1 MPAQKR
7 NTLSHSF
14 YSPSFSCWHT
24 QRHTH
29 KRSYGNNCPIFLRKR
44 TKIKVVIFSPSF
56 FSYFCFISVVCPL
69 PGITSWIFSTETMYL
84 SQKSHLPTTP
94 LSKSPLYCQTF
105 DTPSLLIKKKMSI
118 RTRNYFI
125 KELLLSFLFKEES
138 SCEKKY
144 TNRSCSIYLT
154 VAVQIGNFSFYL
166 FRSFLTLMFK
176 KVKKS
181 VGWTFLEMTRKVF
194 PPQKKIFPKVVRPI
208 IPM

>member
-1 MPAQKR
+1 MSTPR
-7 NTLSHSF
+7 NYFVNFFYRNDVSLAEKSSPNDTSF
-14 YSPSFSCWHT
+14 KVSIVLPDLWHT
-24 QRHTH
+24 
-29 KRSYGNNCPIFLRKR
+29 K
-44 TKIKVVIFSPSF
+44 
-56 FSYFCFISVVCPL
+56 
-69 PGITSWIFSTETMYL
+69 STN
-84 SQKSHLPTTP
+84 
-94 LSKSPLYCQTF
+94 
-105 DTPSLLIKKKMSI
+105 KKKMSI

-194 PPQKKIFPKVVRPI
+194 PHPPKKNISESGKADNSYVKEK
-208 IPM
+208 